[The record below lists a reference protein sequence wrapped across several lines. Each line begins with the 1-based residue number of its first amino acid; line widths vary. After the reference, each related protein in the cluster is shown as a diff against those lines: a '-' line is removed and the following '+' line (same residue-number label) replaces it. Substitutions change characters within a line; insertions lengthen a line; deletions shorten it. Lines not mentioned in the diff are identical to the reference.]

1 MIAIITAILYSVSTY
16 FIITVINKDDSS
28 NNIISQTVNIS
39 SDSYSTVSS
48 SQYGSLISSSVM
60 STENG
65 TMSSA
70 DSSLNQS
77 DVSSDESSVI
87 GSTSNGSTSNG
98 STSSITSNS
107 SSQTQIPANKSFSS
121 AMWFSFGE
129 DMNFKGLNEQQS
141 KLKVDKMFDNAVY
154 LGNDAVIC
162 QIRPFA
168 DAYYKSSIF
177 PWSVYLTGTQ
187 GKDPGYDPMKYLIEA
202 AHKRGLQFHAW
213 LNPYRISTSTNDPN
227 TLSSDHIARK
237 WWNDPTKKRNVLVW
251 GNGIYFNPT
260 VTECQQLIIS
270 GVAEILENYNVDG
283 IHIDDYFYPTDDTE
297 FDKEEYLAYQ
307 LTASKPL
314 SQADWRRQNVNTLV
328 QGIWREVHKHNGITF
343 GISPSYHIS
352 SNGTDDNYTKKF
364 ADLAKWMNTSGYI
377 DYIAPQIYFGYTHSS
392 ADFTKVL
399 NNWLSIKRRI
409 DIKIYI
415 GLAAYKI
422 GKLDETYKPT
432 PNTEWQTET
441 DILAKQTLEAH
452 SKKCDGVYIF
462 NYSKLFA
469 ETNLAKTQLSNLKE
483 VLKSIK

>member
-87 GSTSNGSTSNG
+87 VSTSNG

-141 KLKVDKMFDNAVY
+141 KLKLDKMFDNAVY

-213 LNPYRISTSTNDPN
+213 LNPYRIST
-227 TLSSDHIARK
+227 
-237 WWNDPTKKRNVLVW
+237 
-251 GNGIYFNPT
+251 
-260 VTECQQLIIS
+260 
-270 GVAEILENYNVDG
+270 
-283 IHIDDYFYPTDDTE
+283 
-297 FDKEEYLAYQ
+297 
-307 LTASKPL
+307 
-314 SQADWRRQNVNTLV
+314 
-328 QGIWREVHKHNGITF
+328 
-343 GISPSYHIS
+343 
-352 SNGTDDNYTKKF
+352 
-364 ADLAKWMNTSGYI
+364 
-377 DYIAPQIYFGYTHSS
+377 
-392 ADFTKVL
+392 
-399 NNWLSIKRRI
+399 
-409 DIKIYI
+409 
-415 GLAAYKI
+415 
-422 GKLDETYKPT
+422 
-432 PNTEWQTET
+432 
-441 DILAKQTLEAH
+441 
-452 SKKCDGVYIF
+452 
-462 NYSKLFA
+462 
-469 ETNLAKTQLSNLKE
+469 
-483 VLKSIK
+483 